1 MTHPKTHR
9 LMGAGAGAQHP
20 VCTARLPQNPDLP
33 RPLPPLGS
41 PPSAVQ
47 RIHTYTHEGR
57 TCVTSVWEAT
67 KEWEVTGK
75 CLCISELGVAGR
87 TGQVTKGKESSKA
100 GT

>member
-9 LMGAGAGAQHP
+9 LMGAGAQHP
-20 VCTARLPQNPDLP
+20 VRTARLPQTPP
-33 RPLPPLGS
+33 RLGS

-57 TCVTSVWEAT
+57 TCVTSAWEAT

-75 CLCISELGVAGR
+75 CWHICRVGGAGKDW
-87 TGQVTKGKESSKA
+87 TGD
-100 GT
+100 